1 MSAIYFWG
9 IVVAFLAA
17 SAYIAARVC
26 RTLKRKPLAW
36 RVGVWVAVVVLDF
49 GFFIGRALPS
59 DWLWAGRVVYVTSTM
74 WMPVVLYMSA
84 IMLVLDFIRVLLRAT
99 RGHVPYH
106 TPLVVEFAASV
117 TALLLIVGHVNAVS
131 PEETRYAVC
140 TDKLD
145 DGQNVTVAL
154 VSDIHMGYA
163 VTRSDVERLVDMLN
177 SSGADM
183 VLISG
188 DLIDGSIAP
197 VTTEHLGADLARIS
211 APMGVFAS
219 MGNHEYVDDDEAAER
234 YLRGL
239 GRLVLLRDQQ
249 TRVGRF
255 SIIGRDDLTL
265 ARKGRSR
272 LPLSSFEGADS
283 LFTIVM
289 DHQPAAIDEAVD
301 FGADLMV
308 SGHTHAGQIWPMNI
322 LTRLIY
328 RLDYGFACYGGTS
341 VVVTSGYGTWG
352 PRVRI
357 GTIAEVA
364 MIDIKGTR
372 ERSDGK

>member
-1 MSAIYFWG
+1 MSAIYFWA

-26 RTLKRKPLAW
+26 RALKRQRAAW
-36 RVGVWVAVVVLDF
+36 RVGVWVAVGVLDF

-59 DWLWAGRVVYVTSTM
+59 DWLWAGKVIYVTSTM
-74 WMPVVLYMSA
+74 WMPVVLYASA
-84 IMLVLDFIRVLLRAT
+84 IMLVLDSIRVLLRAT
-99 RGHVPYH
+99 RGHAPFH
-106 TPLVVEFAASV
+106 TPFVVEFAASV
-117 TALLLIVGHVNAVS
+117 TAILLIVGYVNAVS
-131 PEETRYAVC
+131 PVETRYAVC

-145 DGQNVTVAL
+145 EGQNLTVAL
-154 VSDIHMGYA
+154 VSDIHMGHA
-163 VTRSDVERLVDMLN
+163 VTRSDVERLVNMLN
-177 SSGADM
+177 TSGADM
-183 VLISG
+183 VLIPG
-188 DLIDGSIAP
+188 DLIDGSLAP
-197 VTTEHLGADLARIS
+197 VTAYDLGADLAKIS
-211 APMGVFAS
+211 VPKGVFAA
-219 MGNHEYVDDDEAAER
+219 MGNHEYIDDDAAAER

-239 GRLVLLRDQQ
+239 GRLTLLRDQQ
-249 TRVGRF
+249 ERVGAIRV
-255 SIIGRDDLTL
+255 IGRDDLSRE
-265 ARKGRSR
+265 RKGRAR
-272 LPLSSFEGADS
+272 LPLSSFGRADS

-301 FGADLMV
+301 FGADLVV
-308 SGHTHAGQIWPMNI
+308 SGHTHAGQIWPMNL

-372 ERSDGK
+372 EPNDGR